1 MTGFV
6 NLWGRLQQANP
17 PSAAEAA
24 RQVNDELMFHLR
36 SQVEENTRRGML
48 DDEAWA
54 NAQMRFGSMQ
64 QYAHEIWRIDMGR
77 QLTMQRIAMIDL
89 LILAVLCGWLWLQVE
104 NLHGQNAQIMQL
116 VQNSKPEEN
125 PQQDMTPYP
134 IKLPAD
140 EMRSIPKL
148 SVDFGKLE
156 LIGDDI
162 TALPVKCERG
172 ITGLVLLGNGSF
184 HYAPEADK
192 KFEGHFHAALLRF
205 NPKDLDKI
213 LKLDSGKK
221 VTDKGNYEMAR
232 GLLPGAVNHSWQS
245 NGKAL
250 IPPEAAFSAV
260 LYSAEYGDLLISAG
274 PDEAVVYDFSDR
286 KSLYE
291 KK

>member
-1 MTGFV
+1 MSTLA
-6 NLWGRLQQANP
+6 NLWSQLQRGNHP
-17 PSAAEAA
+17 LAAEAA
-24 RQVNDELMFHLR
+24 RAIDDELIFHVR
-36 SQVEENTRRGML
+36 SQVEDNISQGMSS
-48 DDEAWA
+48 DNAWA
-54 NAQMRFGSMQ
+54 NAQIRFGSIQ
-64 QYAHEIWRIDMGR
+64 RYANETWRIDMGR
-77 QLTMQRIAMIDL
+77 QL
-89 LILAVLCGWLWLQVE
+89 ILAVLCSWLWLQVE
-104 NLHGQNAQIMQL
+104 NLHGQNTQIMQL
-116 VQNSKPEEN
+116 VQNSKPEEK
-125 PQQDMTPYP
+125 PQPDMTPYP

-140 EMRSIPKL
+140 EMRSIPNL

-156 LIGDDI
+156 LTGDDI

-172 ITGLVLLGNGSF
+172 ITGLVLIGKGSF

-213 LKLDSGKK
+213 LPLDSEKK
-221 VTDKGNYEMAR
+221 GTDKGNYEMAR
-232 GLLPGAVNHSWQS
+232 GLLPAAVNHSWQS

-250 IPPEAAFSAV
+250 IPPEATFSAV